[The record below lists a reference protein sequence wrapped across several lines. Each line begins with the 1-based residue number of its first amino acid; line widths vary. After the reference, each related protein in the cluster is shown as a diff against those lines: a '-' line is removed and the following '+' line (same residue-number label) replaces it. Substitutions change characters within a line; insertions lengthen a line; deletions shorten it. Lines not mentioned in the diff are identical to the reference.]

1 MWLDTTVI
9 IAPIVTNI
17 YHGKLPLIQGWKGLY
32 NYNKKIH
39 CYLDISYWH
48 VFHPLHQRSEVNS
61 TGLPNSFGTPLYCAA
76 SVWFQ
81 WPSLARDNILGL
93 SFFEITILV
102 PLGINCS
109 MLHSSHYY
117 MGGIFWKL
125 ADPTVFHF
133 SIPWLQRVLHRFLRP
148 LPLLV

>member
-1 MWLDTTVI
+1 M
-9 IAPIVTNI
+9 
-17 YHGKLPLIQGWKGLY
+17 
-32 NYNKKIH
+32 H

-76 SVWFQ
+76 SVWLR

-109 MLHSSHYY
+109 MLHSSLLHGRYLLKASWSHGFPFWRSLTAKSSSSISEASSTSRVVIAQEGRIY
-117 MGGIFWKL
+117 GYKSDIF
-125 ADPTVFHF
+125 FGF
-133 SIPWLQRVLHRFLRP
+133 SWVTAAGFEISH
-148 LPLLV
+148 